1 MPGALTLLSPS
12 GSVAASSTQRY
23 TWKADVAATWY
34 ELYVARNGS
43 PFGDHWYTLT
53 DSVVDTATGN
63 FAVDV
68 SVHGTGTYQWYV
80 RGWGP
85 DGLGTW
91 SSSMTF
97 QVP

>member
-1 MPGALTLLSPS
+1 
-12 GSVAASSTQRY
+12 
-23 TWKADVAATWY
+23 
-34 ELYVARNGS
+34 VARNGS
-43 PFGDHWYTLT
+43 AFGDHRYTLT

-68 SVHGTGTYQWYV
+68 SGHSTGTYQWYV

-91 SSSMTF
+91 STSLIF